1 MPEPVYVP
9 HRNRLFRLETHFVPG
24 VGHVPHL
31 FVLFIYNI
39 TNAIVRK
46 YVVHAVQVVQTAF
59 KVPRVGKSKSPYVVH
74 TRYIPGSK
82 V

>member
-1 MPEPVYVP
+1 MSEPSYVP

-24 VGHVPHL
+24 VAHVPGVP
-31 FVLFIYNI
+31 VLFIYII
-39 TNAIVRK
+39 TYAIVRK

-59 KVPRVGKSKSPYVVH
+59 KVPRVGKDKRPYVVH
-74 TRYIPGSK
+74 TRYKSGSK